1 MKLTTLA
8 AICAALVGIG
18 CNPPPPQPTA
28 TKTSEGDASTAQ
40 AGVNAAQNRSA
51 LVRFVNAEPTID
63 KAEITF
69 GDQKAFSEVAYRG
82 VTPYQELPSDRRE
95 FRLSGAGAANALAS
109 NVEGLTAGRHYTLV
123 AMRGPDNRALLSAFS
138 EPMKPPAA
146 GKANVRIINAATNEG
161 DLALYNTGA
170 NDRIFD
176 GVKFGDGTSFKE
188 IDAGPAVLEL
198 RSHNRKT
205 AGKRVQNRTL
215 EAGKFYTLIAL
226 GDGNQET
233 IFIQDELR

>member
-1 MKLTTLA
+1 MKRTPLA
-8 AICAALVGIG
+8 AICAALMGIG

-28 TKTSEGDASTAQ
+28 TKTSEGEASTAQ
-40 AGVNAAQNRSA
+40 AGVHAAHSGHA

-69 GDQKAFSEVAYRG
+69 GDQKAFSEVTYRS

-95 FRLSGAGAANALAS
+95 FRLSGAGATNALAS

-123 AMRGPDNRALLSAFS
+123 AMRGPGNRAILSAFS
-138 EPMKPPAA
+138 EPMRPPAV
-146 GKANVRIINAATNEG
+146 GKASVRVINAATNEG
-161 DLALYNTGA
+161 DLDLYNASA
-170 NDRIFD
+170 NSRILD

-198 RSHNRKT
+198 RNQNSKT
-205 AGKRVQNRTL
+205 TGKRVQNRTL

-233 IFIQDELR
+233 LFIQDELR